1 MPVVKLVIDNVHY
14 EVECKQGEESLLKE
28 SEELLNEMFEKNS
41 QIKNLSQSK
50 KYLMM
55 SLLLASEVNISK
67 RQNEKKI
74 IDFNKIMS
82 ELEKLEEIV
91 DKKLNA

>member
-14 EVECKQGEESLLKE
+14 EVECKEGEESLLKE

-50 KYLMM
+50 KFLMM

-67 RQNEKKI
+67 RENEKKTT
-74 IDFNKIMS
+74 DFKKIMS
-82 ELEKLEEIV
+82 ELEKLEDIV
-91 DKKLNA
+91 DKKLDG

>member
-1 MPVVKLVIDNVHY
+1 MPVVKLVIDKVHY
-14 EVECKQGEESLLKE
+14 EVECKDGEENLLKE
-28 SEELLNEMFEKNS
+28 SEQLLNEMFEKNS

>member
-1 MPVVKLVIDNVHY
+1 MPLVKLVIDKVHY
-14 EVECKQGEESLLKE
+14 EVECKDGQESLLKE
-28 SEELLNEMFEKNS
+28 SEQLLNEMFEKNS

-55 SLLLASEVNISK
+55 SLLLAGEVNMSK
-67 RQNEKKI
+67 KQDERKI
-74 IDFNKIMS
+74 IDCKKIMS

>member
-1 MPVVKLVIDNVHY
+1 MPVLKLVIDKEHY
-14 EVECKQGEESLLKE
+14 EIECEDGEESLLKE
-28 SEELLNEMFEKNS
+28 SEQLLNDMFEKNS

-55 SLLLASEVNISK
+55 SLLLAGEVNTSK
-67 RQNEKKI
+67 RQDAKKI
-74 IDFNKIMS
+74 IDFKKIMS

>member
-67 RQNEKKI
+67 RENEKKM
-74 IDFNKIMS
+74 IDFKKIMS
-82 ELEKLEEIV
+82 ELEKLEDIV
-91 DKKLNA
+91 DKKLDG